1 MAVKIFRRIVS
12 DYLHRLGAELRNPQ
26 ATGELALHDVLR
38 QLLEGTAKELGVSV
52 AITHEPRRT
61 AYGRPDFIVHRNGL
75 PVGYIEAEP
84 IIANLDNLTG
94 HAKEQNERFIA
105 NLDNFLLTNFWHFR
119 LYREGKLVAE
129 AQLPKPLTTHRLTD
143 NIVEQ
148 LWDLLHAFLTWQG
161 LSIGTAKELAIH
173 LARRALQ
180 LRNETLHALKDDGSE
195 LADFWR
201 AFREVLLPNLTP
213 EEFADLF
220 AQTVAYGLFA
230 ARCEQRENTRSFT
243 RQLAADLIPPTNPFL
258 RRLFQRIAAHDLD
271 ERIAWVADD
280 IAQLLRQADMAAIL
294 QDFGR
299 KFSREDPVVHFYE
312 DFLAQYDPQLR
323 EVRGVYYTPDPVVR
337 YIVRSVDCLLRRYF
351 KMPDGL
357 ADERALIL
365 DPACGT
371 GTFLAW
377 VIRLVYEFVTQKLGK
392 GAWQPYVRERLLPRI
407 FGFELLVA
415 PYAIAHLKLGL
426 LLREIGYE
434 FAKGERLGIYLTN
447 TLEEPSRR
455 AELLL
460 ASFITEEAEA
470 AATIKREKPILVVLG
485 NPPYSG
491 HSANRSWKVENG
503 RRVLTWIGRLL
514 EDYRRVNGQ
523 PLRER
528 NPKWLQD
535 DYVKFIRFAQWRIE
549 QTGKGII
556 GFITNHAW
564 LDNPTF
570 RGMRWHLLQSFSD
583 IYILNLHGNA
593 RRRERA
599 PDGSDDENVFDIQ
612 QGVAILLAVKRP
624 YQSQPCSVFYA
635 DRWGKRND
643 KYAFL
648 AEHDVDTTEWK
659 QITPTP
665 PLYLFVPQNTALQT
679 EYEQGISIAD
689 IFEVKSVGIVT
700 ARDHLT
706 IHFRPEEVWKT
717 VTRFVSLTPDK
728 AREEF
733 NLGRDVRD
741 WRVAWAQEDLRQA
754 GISDKRGRRLVVP
767 ILYRPF
773 DIRYTFYTGRSRGFH
788 CRPRHE
794 VMRHLLTGNNVA
806 LITSRQQSQHDTEW
820 ALVFA
825 SKFVTESCVVSDK
838 TCEIGYV
845 FPLYLYP
852 QEGQGGMMGRRPNL
866 KREFLRVLAERLG
879 LCQTEPSSLPEG
891 ISPEDIFGYLYA
903 LLHSRQYRERYA
915 EFLRRDFPR
924 IPLTRD
930 LALFRDLADLG
941 SQLVAVHLLERVPD
955 IGYGKFEGK
964 GDNRVEQVRYDEAA
978 ERVFI
983 NATQFFAPVSLKIW
997 EFQVGAYQPAQKWLA
1012 DRRGQRLTLNDLEH
1026 YRKILSAI
1034 AETLRL
1040 MDAIDKR
1047 LTFPL
1052 P

>member
-1 MAVKIFRRIVS
+1 VKTFRRVVR
-12 DYLHRLGAELRNPQ
+12 DYLERLGTELRNPQ
-26 ATGELALHDVLR
+26 ATDELALHYVLR
-38 QLLEGTAKELGVSV
+38 QLLEATAQELDISV
-52 AITHEPRRT
+52 ALTHEPRRT
-61 AYGRPDFIVHRNGL
+61 AHGRPDFIVHRDGL
-75 PVGYIEAEP
+75 PVGYVEAEP
-84 IIANLDNLTG
+84 ISANLDNLTG
-94 HAKEQNERFIA
+94 RAKEQNERFIA

-119 LYREGKLVAE
+119 LYREGKPVAE
-129 AQLPKPLTTHRLTD
+129 AQLPKPLASQRLTD
-143 NIVEQ
+143 DSVTQ
-148 LWDLLHAFLTWQG
+148 LWDLLHAFFTWRG
-161 LSIGTAKELAIH
+161 LSIGTAEELAVH
-173 LARRALQ
+173 LARRACQ
-180 LRNETLHALKDDGSE
+180 LRNETLNALRDDSNE
-195 LADFWR
+195 LVEFLR
-201 AFREVLLPNLTP
+201 AFQEVLLPNLTP
-213 EEFADLF
+213 EEFADMF
-220 AQTVAYGLFA
+220 AQTVTYGLFA
-230 ARCEQRENTRSFT
+230 ARCEQPDSAQPFTRS
-243 RQLAADLIPPTNPFL
+243 LAADLIPPTNPFL

-312 DFLAQYDPQLR
+312 TFLAKYDPQLR
-323 EVRGVYYTPDPVVR
+323 EVRGVYYTPDPVVN
-337 YIVRSVDCLLRRYF
+337 YIVRSVDCLLRRHF
-351 KMPDGL
+351 EMPDGL
-357 ADERALIL
+357 ADKRALVL

-392 GAWQPYVRERLLPRI
+392 GSWQAYVRERLLTRI

-426 LLREIGYE
+426 LLRETGYK
-434 FAKGERLGIYLTN
+434 FAKDERLGIYLTN
-447 TLEEPSRR
+447 TLEEAVKR

-470 AATIKREKPILVVLG
+470 AAIIKREKPILVVLG

-491 HSANRSWKVENG
+491 HSANCSWKIENG
-503 RRVLTWIGRLL
+503 RRVPTWIGRLL
-514 EDYRRVNGQ
+514 EDYRRVDGQ
-523 PLRER
+523 RLRER

-570 RGMRWHLLQSFSD
+570 RGMRWHLLQRFSE
-583 IYILNLHGNA
+583 IYILNLHGNT

-624 YQSQPCSVFYA
+624 NQNQPCRVFYA
-635 DRWGKRND
+635 DLWGKRED

-648 AEHDVDTTEWK
+648 AERDVDTTEWK

-665 PLYLFVPQNTALQT
+665 PLYLFVPQDTALQV
-679 EYEQGISIAD
+679 EYEQGVSVAD
-689 IFEVKSVGIVT
+689 IFEVQSAGIVT
-700 ARDHLT
+700 ARDCLT
-706 IHFRPEEVWKT
+706 IHSTCKEVWEA
-717 VTRFVSLTPDK
+717 VTRFVALRPEE
-728 AREEF
+728 AREAF
-733 NLGRDVRD
+733 NLGRDAQD
-741 WRVAWAQEDLRQA
+741 WRVDWAQEDLRQA
-754 GISDKRGRRLVVP
+754 GVPDKRARRFIVP

-794 VMRHLLTGNNVA
+794 VMRHMLAGENWA
-806 LITSRQQSQHDTEW
+806 LITSRQQSQHEMEW
-820 ALVFA
+820 ALVFV
-825 SKFVTESCVVSDK
+825 SKFITESCAVSNK
-838 TCEIGYV
+838 TREIGYV
-845 FPLYLYP
+845 FPLYCYP
-852 QEGQGGMMGRRPNL
+852 QEGRLSMVERRPNL
-866 KREFLRVLAERLG
+866 KREFLRALAERLN
-879 LCQTEPSSLPEG
+879 LCQIEPLGLPEG

-930 LALFRDLADLG
+930 LELFRDLAKLG
-941 SQLVAVHLLERVPD
+941 RQLVAVHLLECVPD
-955 IGYGKFEGK
+955 AGYGKFEVE
-964 GDNRVEQVRYDEAA
+964 GDNRVERVRYDEVTR
-978 ERVFI
+978 RVFI
-983 NATQFFAPVSLKIW
+983 NATQFFAPVPLEVW
-997 EFQVGAYQPAQKWLA
+997 EFQIGAYQPARKWLE
-1012 DRRGQRLTLNDLEH
+1012 DRRGRCLSLSDLEH

-1040 MDAIDKR
+1040 MDAIDER

-1052 P
+1052 S

>member
-1 MAVKIFRRIVS
+1 MVLKTFHRIVS
-12 DYLHRLGAELRNPQ
+12 DYLNQVRLGLQNPQ
-26 ATGELALHDVLR
+26 ATGESSLHDLLH
-38 QLLEGTAKELGVSV
+38 QLLKGTAEKLGVSV
-52 AITHEPRRT
+52 TITHEPRRT
-61 AYGRPDFIVHRNGL
+61 AHGRPDFIAHHDGL
-75 PVGYIEAEP
+75 PVGYVEAEP
-84 IIANLDNLTG
+84 ISADLDNLTG

-129 AQLPKPLTTHRLTD
+129 ARLPKPLTSYRLTD
-143 NIVEQ
+143 DSVTQ
-148 LWDLLHAFLTWQG
+148 LWDLLYAFLTWRG
-161 LSIGTAKELAIH
+161 LSIGTAEELAVH
-173 LARRALQ
+173 LARRACQ
-180 LRNETLHALKDDGSE
+180 LRNETLNALRDDSSE
-195 LADFWR
+195 LAEFLR
-201 AFREVLLPNLTP
+201 AFREVLLPILTP

-230 ARCEQRENTRSFT
+230 ARCEQSDSAQPFTRS
-243 RQLAADLIPPTNPFL
+243 LAADLIPPTNPFL

-312 DFLAQYDPQLR
+312 TFLAKYDPQLR
-323 EVRGVYYTPDPVVR
+323 EVRGVYYTPDPVVC
-337 YIVRSVDCLLRRYF
+337 YIARSADCLLRRHF
-351 KMPDGL
+351 GMPDGL
-357 ADERALIL
+357 ANERALIL

-377 VIRLVYEFVTQKLGK
+377 VIRLVYEFVTQKLGR
-392 GAWQPYVRERLLPRI
+392 GAWRVYVRERLLPRL

-426 LLREIGYE
+426 LLRETGYE
-434 FAKGERLGIYLTN
+434 FARGERLGIYLTN
-447 TLEEPSRR
+447 TLEEAVRR

-491 HSANRSWKVENG
+491 HSANRSWKLENG

-570 RGMRWHLLQSFSD
+570 RGMRWHLLQSFSEL
-583 IYILNLHGNA
+583 YILNLHGNA

-624 YQSQPCSVFYA
+624 NESQPCRVFYA
-635 DRWGKRND
+635 DLWGKRKD

-648 AEHDVDTTEWK
+648 AEFDLNTTGWR
-659 QITPTP
+659 QIKPTP
-665 PLYLFVPQNTALQT
+665 PLYLFVPQDMALQT
-679 EYEQGISIAD
+679 EYEQGIPVAD
-689 IFEVKSVGIVT
+689 IFEVQSVGIVT
-700 ARDHLT
+700 ARDNLT
-706 IHFRPEEVWKT
+706 IHFTREEVWET
-717 VTRFVSLTPDK
+717 VTRFVSLRPDE
-728 AREEF
+728 AREAF
-733 NLGRDVRD
+733 RLGRDVRD
-741 WRVAWAQEDLRQA
+741 WRVEWAQEDLRQA
-754 GISDKRGRRLVVP
+754 GVPNKNASRFIVP

-773 DIRYTFYTGRSRGFH
+773 DLRFTFYTGHSRGFH
-788 CRPRHE
+788 CYPRHE
-794 VMRHLLTGNNVA
+794 VMRHMLAGDNWA
-806 LITSRQQSQHDTEW
+806 LITSRQQSQHEAEW
-820 ALVFA
+820 SLVSV
-825 SKFVTESCVVSDK
+825 SKFLTESCAVSNQ
-838 TCEIGYV
+838 TREIGYV

-852 QEGQGGMMGRRPNL
+852 QEGQEGVMGRRPNL
-866 KREFLRVLAERLG
+866 KREFLRMLAERLG
-879 LCQTEPSSLPEG
+879 LRPTEPFGLPEG

-930 LALFRDLADLG
+930 LALFRDLAGLG
-941 SQLVAVHLLERVPD
+941 RQLVAVHLLERVPD
-955 IGYGKFEGK
+955 MGYGKFEGK

-983 NATQFFAPVSLKIW
+983 NTTQFFAPVPLEVW
-997 EFQVGAYQPAQKWLA
+997 EFQVGAYQPARKWLA
-1012 DRRGQRLTLNDLEH
+1012 DRRGQCLTLNDLEH

-1034 AETLRL
+1034 AETLCL
-1040 MDAIDKR
+1040 MDAIDER